1 MKIKQ
6 LKESQSSISSLCESY
21 TLSEYKSFDEIIKT
35 YNDLRKENP
44 KKQVLFTLDDLNQ
57 AEYTSS
63 HATMSYDLDETDD
76 YDLSGVDS
84 CAFEDGEHLGYLSTA
99 SEFFIRKANFEK
111 QVVNMDFSNV
121 CKKGLTLDEEEAKI
135 QQKINENP
143 FCLFDEK
150 IIIKIVPVD
159 VSYKAIYGF
168 PNGYFSSDLNPFENY
183 ALAKYLYEKYDYEFF
198 GLGASF
204 LGFFRKELL
213 NKKEIKNLTIDL
225 NRLYNNQNVLE
236 KFNYI
241 TKSNFLFIKY
251 IESIEDYEQ

>member
-1 MKIKQ
+1 MKIEP
-6 LKESQSSISSLCESY
+6 LKENQSSISTLCESY
-21 TLSEYKSFDEIIKT
+21 MFSAYKSFDEIIKT
-35 YNDLRKENP
+35 YNDLKKENP

-63 HATMSYDLDETDD
+63 HATMSYDLDETDG

-84 CAFEDGEHLGYLSTA
+84 SAFEDGEHVGYLSTK

-111 QVVNMDFSNV
+111 QVVNIDFSNV
-121 CKKGLTLDEEEAKI
+121 CKKGLILDEEEAII
-135 QQKINENP
+135 QQKKNENP
-143 FCLFDEK
+143 LYLFDEQ
-150 IIIKIVPVD
+150 IIIKIVPVN

-183 ALAKYLYEKYDYEFF
+183 ALAKHLYEKYNYEFF
-198 GLGASF
+198 GIGASF

-213 NKKEIKNLTIDL
+213 NEKEIKKLTIDL
-225 NRLYNNQNVLE
+225 NKLYNKENISGN
-236 KFNYI
+236 FNYI